1 VSRPSRLIVAL
12 LALLVLGAACSSSG
26 GDEDTVD
33 PTGPSVVTSEPAD
46 APTSPDVVP
55 PAEDGPGSALAALEE
70 LCTLPKP
77 GGGSSAPAEGP
88 TPPTIAQVM
97 EELEQIRGFG
107 FEEPVVA
114 DPVSQEEIAEG
125 YTEYVE
131 TAFPED
137 FYARRSAAWRTI
149 GVIPPGA
156 SIRDAL
162 LEYGST
168 QVIGYY
174 DTVTGELKFIGEED
188 PSPLERITLAHELT
202 HAIDDQRFALERLDT
217 LGAECRDEEL
227 EAAVALV
234 EGNATFF
241 MLRWAQSFLTPTE
254 QLEVGVE
261 AAAQDPPSGDIPPFI
276 SAVQEWPYL
285 DGMDFVARLESQGG
299 VEAIDAA
306 FESPPVSTEQ
316 IMHPERYP
324 NDLPVPV
331 DVPDLAPELGE
342 GWGDLDVQG
351 VGESWLNLALG
362 LRLDDAEAGAAAAGW
377 DGGIYRAWS
386 LGDDVAVVLA
396 TAWDSQ
402 ADAEE
407 FAAAM
412 TSWVEASGQP
422 ATVLPVEGATVRV
435 LFGSDDDAL
444 ALLEAAAA

>member
-1 VSRPSRLIVAL
+1 
-12 LALLVLGAACSSSG
+12 
-26 GDEDTVD
+26 
-33 PTGPSVVTSEPAD
+33 
-46 APTSPDVVP
+46 VP

-77 GGGSSAPAEGP
+77 GGGSSVPAEGP
-88 TPPTIAQVM
+88 TPPVIAQVM
-97 EELEQIRGFG
+97 EELEEIRGFG
-107 FEEPVVA
+107 FEERVVA
-114 DPVSQEEIAEG
+114 DPVSQDEIAEG
-125 YTEYVE
+125 YAEYVE
-131 TAFPED
+131 TAFPEE
-137 FYARRSAAWRTI
+137 FYSRRSAAWQTI
-149 GVIPPGA
+149 GVLPPGA
-156 SIRDAL
+156 SIRDAF
-162 LEYGST
+162 LEFGST

-174 DTVTGELKFIGEED
+174 DTLTGELKFIGEED
-188 PSPLERITLAHELT
+188 PSPYDRITLAHELT
-202 HAIDDQRFALERLDT
+202 HALDDQRFALDLDG
-217 LGAECRDEEL
+217 LGAACRDEEL

-241 MLRWAQSFLTPTE
+241 MLRWAQSFLTPAE

-261 AAAQDPPSGDIPPFI
+261 AAALDPPPSDIPPFFM
-276 SAVQEWPYL
+276 ALQEWAYI
-285 DGMDFVARLESQGG
+285 DGMAFVTRLESQGG

-331 DVPDLAPELGE
+331 DVPDLAAELGK
-342 GWGDLDVQG
+342 GWADLDVQD

-362 LRLDDAEAGAAAAGW
+362 LYLDDDEADAAAAGW

-396 TAWDSQ
+396 TAWDSEG
-402 ADAEE
+402 DAEE

-412 TSWVEASGQP
+412 TNWIDESGRP
-422 ATVLPVEGATVRV
+422 ATVLPVEGSTVRV
-435 LFGSDDDAL
+435 LFGSDADTL